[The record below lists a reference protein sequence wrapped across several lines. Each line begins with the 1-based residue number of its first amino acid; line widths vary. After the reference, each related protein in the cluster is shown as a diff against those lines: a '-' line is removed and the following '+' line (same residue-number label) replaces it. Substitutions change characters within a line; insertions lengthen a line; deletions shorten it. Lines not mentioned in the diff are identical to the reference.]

1 MVNGNLGYNYYPQ
14 SGNNQQGYQQNFGGQ
29 QNQNSGYYQQN
40 AQQQTQQQPAYV
52 SPILVDFVQGELA
65 ATIYP
70 VAFGQKVIL
79 LDMDDP
85 DRIFRKSRDANGK
98 VTPLEKCRMV
108 PDEEKVTSE
117 INLKDYVKADDI
129 LDIVADA
136 VSAEVE
142 KRLSEISFKPTAS
155 DNKFLKK
162 GDKS

>member
-1 MVNGNLGYNYYPQ
+1 MVNGNLGYNYYSQ
-14 SGNNQQGYQQNFGGQ
+14 TGNTQQGYQQTYGGQ
-29 QNQNSGYYQQN
+29 QNQNNGTYYQQN
-40 AQQQTQQQPAYV
+40 NVQQQQAPYV
-52 SPILVDFVQGELA
+52 PPVVVDYVQGELA

-70 VAFGQKVIL
+70 VAYGQKVIL

-85 DRIFRKSRDANGK
+85 DRIFRKSRDASGK
-98 VTPLEKCRMV
+98 VTPLEKCRII
-108 PDEEKVTSE
+108 PEEDKVTSE
-117 INLKDYVKADDI
+117 INLKEYVKTDDI

-162 GDKS
+162 GDRT